1 MKVSNTTLVKLGRMC
16 RFAFAL
22 AILLRCDAAM
32 AGKFFFDDFEDGN
45 YMDASPVSWQASS
58 AIDMSDGE
66 LQFTTT
72 SNANVSA
79 DSLDSDYRDGI
90 FRTQLSWNAFGSSRA
105 YAGLYV
111 RGAENGRSIWAGMWP
126 GGDFGMGRSGPGL
139 FTVLGWQ
146 ANSGLDPFDGYV
158 NLELAVKGTRF
169 SMTAWQEGQTRPSR
183 PQFTFSDSNFSVG
196 TVGLSADSNSNS
208 MTNVGFSYFQA
219 LPYLSG
225 DFSDSGTLDVA
236 DVDAIVGEIVMGTN
250 NGAFDINGDGA
261 LDPDDVA
268 QWLSDAAAHNGF
280 DQDYLAGDSN
290 LDGSVNATDLNNL
303 ALNWQ
308 QNVGLWSGGDFTADG
323 SVNAA
328 DLNALALNWR
338 NSISMASPTAAAVP
352 EPSAACLVAFAALG
366 LLGSRRRRPVS

>member
-1 MKVSNTTLVKLGRMC
+1 M
-16 RFAFAL
+16 AFA
-22 AILLRCDAAM
+22 I
-32 AGKFFFDDFEDGN
+32 
-45 YMDASPVSWQASS
+45 
-58 AIDMSDGE
+58 
-66 LQFTTT
+66 
-72 SNANVSA
+72 
-79 DSLDSDYRDGI
+79 
-90 FRTQLSWNAFGSSRA
+90 
-105 YAGLYV
+105 
-111 RGAENGRSIWAGMWP
+111 
-126 GGDFGMGRSGPGL
+126 
-139 FTVLGWQ
+139 VL
-146 ANSGLDPFDGYV
+146 P
-158 NLELAVKGTRF
+158 
-169 SMTAWQEGQTRPSR
+169 
-183 PQFTFSDSNFSVG
+183 
-196 TVGLSADSNSNS
+196 
-208 MTNVGFSYFQA
+208 
-219 LPYLSG
+219 
-225 DFSDSGTLDVA
+225 

-290 LDGSVNATDLNNL
+290 LDGWVNATDLNNL